1 LYGCANLIRSKKV
14 GEHTL
19 GMAVIGFILDA
30 IYYFY
35 KYSRDRYDPEEWMF
49 SGSDLVD
56 GTVEGALKAGM
67 EAYP

>member
-1 LYGCANLIRSKKV
+1 
-14 GEHTL
+14 
-19 GMAVIGFILDA
+19 MAVIGFILDA